1 MRQPLKRKALPFYL
15 TPKSLQFSDHYWLQ
29 SSNLKNPSQ
38 TNIVIKVC
46 WWANL
51 DDQVGLGDDDEECH
65 VGPGEERELPHVV
78 LLLQRK
84 HEPHK
89 PENVPEFKN
98 EKKKKLQ

>member
-1 MRQPLKRKALPFYL
+1 MRQPLKSTSLLLDSKKPSITIDFKHKE
-15 TPKSLQFSDHYWLQ
+15 PKS
-29 SSNLKNPSQ
+29 KK
-38 TNIVIKVC
+38 IVIEVC

-51 DDQVGLGDDDEECH
+51 DDQVGLGDDDEECD

-89 PENVPEFKN
+89 PKNVPEFKN
-98 EKKKKLQ
+98 EIK